1 MRRLILFVIAAVLL
15 ELLAMEIGM
24 TPLPAMAGQ
33 IAGIGAVILVL
44 VALWEK
50 PKPDERD
57 RMVTWRSSHIA
68 FLVVSAVLAGVLLS
82 QTLAHTV
89 EPWTLVTIAALVLG
103 KIVGRVMSE
112 RQS

>member
-1 MRRLILFVIAAVLL
+1 MRRLIVFVIAAVLL

-24 TPLPAMAGQ
+24 TPLPAMAGRF
-33 IAGIGAVILVL
+33 AGIAAAAFVL

-50 PKPDERD
+50 SKPDERD

-68 FLVVSAVLAGVLLS
+68 FLAVSAVLTGVLLS
-82 QTLAHTV
+82 QTFAHAV
-89 EPWTLVTIAALVLG
+89 EPWTVIAIGALIGG
-103 KIVGRVMSE
+103 KIVGRIISE